1 MFQLSKSDR
10 LQEKIF
16 FSNYV
21 HIFPIR
27 KRCKKILFTKIKA
40 VDCFFLQERL
50 CMRNFLK
57 NVLVKFYYHINMFP
71 MSGD

>member
-1 MFQLSKSDR
+1 MFQLSKSYR

-27 KRCKKILFTKIKA
+27 KRCKKNTFYQNKSCRLFLSTRATMHEKLLKKCTCEILLSYKY
-40 VDCFFLQERL
+40 VSDVR
-50 CMRNFLK
+50 
-57 NVLVKFYYHINMFP
+57 
-71 MSGD
+71 